1 MHIEFLVE
9 EESAKVVLEA
19 LIPHILPNV
28 SFRVHPFRGKQ
39 DLLNQLEARLRGYAA
54 WIRGAPGY
62 RMALVVLVDNDQED
76 CYALKRKLE
85 EAAQR
90 CGLATKSHPDARG
103 CFVVVNRIAIE
114 ELEAWFFGD
123 VSALRQAYP
132 RIPSTLAQRR
142 RYRNPDAIRG
152 GTWEAL
158 DRLLRRYRYRVGGK
172 LEVARKVAPH
182 LDPSRNRS
190 RSFQAFRAGLT
201 SLLQQQD
208 C

>member
-1 MHIEFLVE
+1 MHVELLVE
-9 EESAKVVLEA
+9 EESAKVILET

-28 SFRVHPFRGKQ
+28 SFRIHPFRGKQ

-54 WIRGAPGY
+54 WIRGAPNY
-62 RMALVVLVDNDQED
+62 KMALVVLVDNDQED
-76 CYALKRKLE
+76 CLALKRKLE

-90 CGLATKSHPDARG
+90 CGLATKSRPDTNG

-123 VSALRQAYP
+123 VTALCQAYP
-132 RIPSTLAQRR
+132 RIPSTLAKQR
-142 RYRNPDAIRG
+142 RYRDPDAIRG

-158 DRLLRRYRYRVGGK
+158 DRLLRRHQYKVGGK
-172 LEVARKVAPH
+172 LEVARKIAPH

-190 RSFQAFRAGLT
+190 RSFRVFREGLI
-201 SLLQQQD
+201 SLLQQEN